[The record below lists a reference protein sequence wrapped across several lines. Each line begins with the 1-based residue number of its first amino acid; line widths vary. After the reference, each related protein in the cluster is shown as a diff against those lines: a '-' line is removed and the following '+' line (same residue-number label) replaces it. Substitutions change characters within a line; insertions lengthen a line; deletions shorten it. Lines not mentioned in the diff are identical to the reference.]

1 MNVYIGSRWKRMMA
15 PAALSCMALLVSGI
29 SGRAEEI
36 RVAWTDPSKP
46 GTVAIDLL
54 NGQIKVEGYDGK
66 DVLIDSA
73 DDGSERKQKQKQ
85 TRGNRA
91 GLRRIGGGMGN
102 VNVEEQNNVLRV
114 SMSASS
120 EAKISLRVPVNTS
133 LKLSCVNCDDMIV
146 NNVSGELELKNINGG
161 IRAKNVSGS
170 VVAHSLND
178 DVEVGLRGVTP
189 GKAMSFSSMNGD
201 IDVTMPATTKADFLI
216 DTHNGDIYTDFEVAL
231 EANVDRQV
239 NDNRNQGGSYK
250 VKVNRNLKGKVNGG
264 GPVIQFK
271 NHNGDIMIRKGGA

>member
-1 MNVYIGSRWKRMMA
+1 MKVYLVSRWKRVMA
-15 PAALSCMALLVSGI
+15 PAALACVALLVSGI

-73 DDGSERKQKQKQ
+73 GEGSQRKQRTP

-91 GLRRIGGGMGN
+91 GLRRIGGSSGD
-102 VNVEEQNNVLRV
+102 VSVEEQNNVLRV
-114 SMSASS
+114 SMTPNS

-146 NNVSGELELKNINGG
+146 NNISGELELKNINGG
-161 IRAKNVSGS
+161 IKAKNISGS

-178 DVEVGLRGVTP
+178 DVEVSLRGVTP

-231 EANVDRQV
+231 EANVNRQV